1 MRKFLKRAAT
11 STAACA
17 MLAMMAPAAHAQEQ
31 QNVEV
36 LHWWTAGGE
45 AAALDVLKKDLES
58 KGIRRTDRPVGG
70 RRGTEPVTVLRAR
83 VNAGNA
89 PTAGQRLG
97 FEILDWAEPAVLGNL
112 AEVAN

>member
-58 KGIRRTDRPVGG
+58 KGITWTYMPVAGGGGPEARPV
-70 RRGTEPVTVLRAR
+70 LRSR
-83 VNAGNA
+83 FTAGNA
-89 PTAGQRLG
+89 PAAFQMLG
-97 FEILDWAEPAVLGNL
+97 FDILDWAAQSVFANL
-112 AEVAN
+112 